1 MNKLTAPRPLL
12 VDSPSDSGFATTSW
26 GEQAR
31 PRLRAAETEGRLAVL
46 FYRAPGRLRAA
57 ASPASPG

>member
-1 MNKLTAPRPLL
+1 MNKQTAPRPLL

-31 PRLRAAETEGRLAVL
+31 SRLRAAETEGRLAML
-46 FYRAPGRLRAA
+46 FYAIAHATRDHGRNH
-57 ASPASPG
+57 